1 MAVIF
6 LDTSALVR
14 RYDRAEAGASRVRA
28 ACAPSQG
35 NTLLV
40 ARLASVETASAFA
53 RKVRQGAFSA
63 ADQRRL
69 WRLFRAHWR
78 DQYQVVALTDHVHS
92 RAEQLLFRY
101 PLRAYDALHL
111 GCALTVVAQLSSS
124 APEFWTGDRQQAQA
138 AGREGLAVQLV
149 T

>member
-14 RYDRAEAGASRVRA
+14 RYERSESGASRVRA
-28 ACAPSQG
+28 ACAPSHG

-53 RKVRQGAFSA
+53 RKLRQGAINS
-63 ADQRRL
+63 ADQQRL

-92 RAEQLLFRY
+92 RAEQLLFKY
-101 PLRAYDALHL
+101 PLRAYDAI
-111 GCALTVVAQLSSS
+111 
-124 APEFWTGDRQQAQA
+124 
-138 AGREGLAVQLV
+138 
-149 T
+149 